1 MNNSEKCYY
10 AVIGNKK
17 RGKFSGVGPIQVAKK
32 VASKKLKAGKE
43 IEFYLDEVA
52 GKKKRLGPYQAR
64 KDKKSGRVAVVKAR
78 KVMKGGVLSESDKV
92 KLKQF
97 FDNINNDREK
107 QLLLSRLQK
116 NSLKDIYTKSRLP
129 IISFYR
135 EPIVFFNVIRTVLN
149 TNIYTLAAFKERI
162 GNIYIMIYIIINRN
176 ETKIDIV
183 SMTEFFLN
191 PYYSYCLNE
200 LYYNNKNNQYQTRKF
215 VDNNFNNSS
224 NNQSEIG
231 KLDFKDILISLQKPE
246 NNNSRTIREEAIKI
260 YELLYV
266 PTNDKKQTAM
276 IYVPNYYQ
284 PRIKKCVYS
293 NLTFGVLDEE
303 TVNERISQEMI
314 KSKIPES
321 FYQLYLIKRQSF
333 FNGYY
338 EPVIYIQLPLPL
350 ENIKLF
356 EEYKY
361 FIKYNKNLNKKIN
374 SRIINEANKNNPY
387 FNYCI
392 YTDPTDRKR
401 LKIIIN
407 NSNFIST
414 SDFNEK
420 LSNDNNIKIAC
431 SILLTIPQNK
441 EFGEL
446 QLQRVRRIANNI
458 INPPQF
464 VWSQG
469 RNNLR
474 QPFRASNI

>member
-1 MNNSEKCYY
+1 MDKSEKSYY

-17 RGKFSGVGPIQVAKK
+17 RGKFSGASPIQVAKK

-43 IEFYLDEVA
+43 MEFYLDEVA

-97 FDNINNDREK
+97 FDNINNNNSREQ
-107 QLLLSRLQK
+107 QLLRQLQY
-116 NSLKDIYTKSRLP
+116 NSLKDVYTKSILP

-135 EPIVFFNVIRTVLN
+135 EPIVFFNVIRTVHN

-191 PYYSYCLNE
+191 PYYSYYLNE
-200 LYYNNKNNQYQTRKF
+200 RYYKNN
-215 VDNNFNNSS
+215 N
-224 NNQSEIG
+224 NNQSQID
-231 KLDFKDILISLQKPE
+231 KLDFNHILSSLQKPE
-246 NNNSRTIREEAIKI
+246 NNNSRTIREEARKI
-260 YELLYV
+260 YELLY
-266 PTNDKKQTAM
+266 TQTGNKSTQKAI
-276 IYVPNYYQ
+276 IYVPNYYK

-293 NLTFGVLDEE
+293 NLTFGKLDEE
-303 TVNERISQEMI
+303 TVNQRIIQDMI
-314 KSKIPES
+314 KSEVPES
-321 FYQLYLIKRQSF
+321 FYQLYLIKQQSF

-350 ENIKLF
+350 PNSKIL
-356 EEYKY
+356 EEFKY
-361 FIKYNKNLNKKIN
+361 LIKYNKNLNKQTN
-374 SRIINEANKNNPY
+374 SRIINKANKNNPY

-392 YTDPTDRKR
+392 YTDPTDRNR
-401 LKIIIN
+401 LKIIIYDPK
-407 NSNFIST
+407 FQYAQLST
-414 SDFNEK
+414 SDFNEN
-420 LSNDNNIKIAC
+420 LSTDNNIKMAC
-431 SILLTIPQNK
+431 SILLTIPE

-446 QLQRVRRIANNI
+446 KRVRRIANRI
-458 INPPQF
+458 IKPQTF
-464 VWSQG
+464 VGFQST
-469 RNNLR
+469 LI
-474 QPFRASNI
+474 QPFLASNI